1 MNSHKESHDLLDICK
16 LAPVIPVLVVDDT
29 ASAVPLAKAL
39 IGGGLRVLE
48 VTLRTKNALD
58 VIKEMVAN
66 TTEGIIGAGT
76 LLSEEDVYAAK
87 NAGASFGVS
96 PGITDQILRACA
108 EVKLPLLP
116 GAATPSEVMTLLARG
131 YSVQK
136 FFPAESNGGIAALK
150 SILGPIPGVSFCPT
164 GGVTSA
170 NALDYLSLK
179 NVPCVGG
186 SWVAPENKIK
196 NADWKAITEL
206 ARRAY
211 ALNEHFN
218 T

>member
-1 MNSHKESHDLLDICK
+1 MISYKDNHDLLDICK
-16 LAPVIPVLVVDDT
+16 LTPVIPVLVVDDT
-29 ASAVPLAKAL
+29 AKAVPLAKAL

-48 VTLRTKNALD
+48 VTLRTENALD
-58 VIKEMVAN
+58 VIKEMAAS

-76 LLSEEDVYAAK
+76 LLSKEDVYAAK

-96 PGITDQILRACA
+96 PGITDQILKACA

-116 GAATPSEVMTLLARG
+116 GAATPSEVMNLLAKG

-136 FFPAESNGGIAALK
+136 FFPAESNGGVAALK
-150 SILGPIPGVSFCPT
+150 SMLGPIPEVSFCPT
-164 GGVTSA
+164 GGVTST
-170 NALDYLSLK
+170 NALGYLSLK

-186 SWVAPENKIK
+186 SWIAPKNKIK
-196 NADWKAITEL
+196 TADWQAITEL

-211 ALNEHFN
+211 ALNKHLN
-218 T
+218 G

>member
-1 MNSHKESHDLLDICK
+1 MNSYKKNHDLLDICK
-16 LAPVIPVLVVDDT
+16 LTPVIPVLVVDDT
-29 ASAVPLAKAL
+29 AKAVPLAKAL

-48 VTLRTKNALD
+48 VTLRTENALD
-58 VIKEMVAN
+58 VIKEMAAS

-76 LLSEEDVYAAK
+76 LLSKEDVYAAK

-96 PGITDQILRACA
+96 PGITDQILKACA

-116 GAATPSEVMTLLARG
+116 GAATPSEVMNLLAKG

-150 SILGPIPGVSFCPT
+150 SMLGPIPEVSFCPT
-164 GGVTSA
+164 GGVTST
-170 NALDYLSLK
+170 NALGYLSLK

-196 NADWKAITEL
+196 TADWQAITEL

-211 ALNEHFN
+211 ALNKHFN
-218 T
+218 A

>member
-1 MNSHKESHDLLDICK
+1 MNSYKESRDLLDICK

-164 GGVTSA
+164 GGVTST

-186 SWVAPENKIK
+186 SWVAPKNKIK
-196 NADWKAITEL
+196 NADWQAITEL
-206 ARRAY
+206 ARRAF
-211 ALNEHFN
+211 ALNEHLN

>member
-1 MNSHKESHDLLDICK
+1 MNSYKESHDLLDICK
-16 LAPVIPVLVVDDT
+16 LVPVIPVLVVDET

-48 VTLRTKNALD
+48 ITLRTKNALD

-116 GAATPSEVMTLLARG
+116 GAATP
-131 YSVQK
+131 
-136 FFPAESNGGIAALK
+136 
-150 SILGPIPGVSFCPT
+150 VSYT
-164 GGVTSA
+164 H
-170 NALDYLSLK
+170 L
-179 NVPCVGG
+179 
-186 SWVAPENKIK
+186 
-196 NADWKAITEL
+196 
-206 ARRAY
+206 RAH
-211 ALNEHFN
+211 E